1 MTKKWTIFL
10 IILAIL
16 IMAGFGYEYVKKIN
30 NKKFL
35 SQLKGEVV
43 FVRRDN
49 GVLNI
54 YKINAN
60 GTGLKM
66 LYHNEENNGAY
77 LPEWLEEGRKICF
90 ATLKGDKVHTFSI
103 DINTGNIFQINAA
116 EQCHRTRTQLSR
128 AEDIIVE
135 KGNVYWKDE
144 SGNLHLV
151 YRHWFYN
158 YKLNPGASE
167 ASWSPD
173 KKYIIF
179 DVCGLFRRCKIMIAD
194 KSGKVAELT
203 KGQQPDWKY

>member
-60 GTGLKM
+60 GTGLRK
-66 LYHNEENNGAY
+66 LYHNEDSVNPNSRGPKWSIDGAQIYFTAMKNGQWTTFVMDKDGSNVQVLLGTPN
-77 LPEWLEEGRKICF
+77 LPEKFKEEN
-90 ATLKGDKVHTFSI
+90 LV
-103 DINTGNIFQINAA
+103 
-116 EQCHRTRTQLSR
+116 
-128 AEDIIVE
+128 VE
-135 KGNVYWKDE
+135 EGNVYWKDE
-144 SGNLHLV
+144 SGKLHLV

-179 DVCGLFRRCKIMIAD
+179 DVCGLFGRCKIMIAD